1 MVEPPTNPGT
11 SDPGATSD
19 SDELLQSVYSHY
31 IIIGC
36 SVAGIVWGAINAH
49 WVSFVARMV
58 SPDLLIMLMHSNARY
73 CFFDRL
79 VKSSLMLRK
88 LRSMKKLMRCLRASS
103 SPPLRKAA
111 KNAWKR
117 STSTSRM

>member
-1 MVEPPTNPGT
+1 MVEPSTNPGA
-11 SDPGATSD
+11 SDPGAASG
-19 SDELLQSVYSHY
+19 SDELMQSVYSHY

-49 WVSFVARMV
+49 WVSFVARMA
-58 SPDLLIMLMHSNARY
+58 SPDLVIMLMHSNARY
-73 CFFDRL
+73 CSFDRL
-79 VKSSLMLRK
+79 VKLSLMLRK
-88 LRSMKKLMRCLRASS
+88 SRSMKKLMRCQRDSS
-103 SPPLRKAA
+103 SPPLRKVA